1 MDQVFRSAIRRS
13 QVNYAFGRL
22 VHHPK
27 EKEGKGSRELGLA
40 LGGPRTE
47 QSTRKKGRLT
57 CNLQPVDPGEL
68 LNC

>member
-27 EKEGKGSRELGLA
+27 EKEGKGSRVQRT
-40 LGGPRTE
+40 GGPRTE
-47 QSTRKKGRLT
+47 QSTRKERAAYL
-57 CNLQPVDPGEL
+57 
-68 LNC
+68 